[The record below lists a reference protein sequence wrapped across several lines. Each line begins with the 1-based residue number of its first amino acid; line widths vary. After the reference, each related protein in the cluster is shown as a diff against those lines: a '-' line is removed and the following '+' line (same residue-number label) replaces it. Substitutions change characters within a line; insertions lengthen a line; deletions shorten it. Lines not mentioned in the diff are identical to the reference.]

1 MVQEKQTCFEKLKK
15 NTGWLHPV
23 AAVWG
28 GPAMAVTD
36 DNPWSYWERFAGG
49 TTTAHGI
56 NRVFDDDSGP
66 LRRLFWLGAFCF
78 GCYGKNIDNHSWSFF
93 LVA

>member
-1 MVQEKQTCFEKLKK
+1 VCALVQEKQTCFEKLKK
-15 NTGWLHPV
+15 ISHPV
-23 AAVWG
+23 AVGWG

-56 NRVFDDDSGP
+56 NRVFDDDNGP
-66 LRRLFWLGAFCF
+66 VRRLFWLIAFCC
-78 GCYGKNIDNHSWSFF
+78 GCYGSFSFF